1 MKPDPMIHKLRQ
13 RLEVVSRE
21 NQRFRER
28 LELMASQNFH
38 LRERV
43 KSTAGSPPEVV
54 SFEEIPPLE
63 GKRSEVAIEPRWK
76 STCRHTGWYFSDWF
90 PAFQNGIAPL
100 NPAPGARCLTAHRA
114 PIRIGFRFFGLDV
127 EALETHVKAVEER
140 QLRERDFIPVFVT
153 DCSDFSIF
161 RRRGYVFE
169 YIPPMIANAPAG
181 KRGLRRILND
191 RLTLIKAKWNLSD
204 IVDLTG

>member
-1 MKPDPMIHKLRQ
+1 MKPDPMIEKLRQ

-28 LELMASQNFH
+28 LELMASQNYQ

-43 KSTAGSPPEVV
+43 KDSTGSPPEVV
-54 SFEEIPPLE
+54 SFEEIRSLE
-63 GKRSEVAIEPRWK
+63 QENSQGAVEPRWK
-76 STCRHTGWYFSDWF
+76 STCCKPDFYFSEWF

-100 NPAPGARCLTAHRA
+100 KPAPGSRCLTAHRA
-114 PIRIGFRFFGLDV
+114 PIRIGFRIFGLDSEMLDQQV
-127 EALETHVKAVEER
+127 TAVEDR

-153 DCSDFSIF
+153 DCSDFSTF

-169 YIPPMIANAPAG
+169 YIPPTIANATSS
-181 KRGLRRILND
+181 RRSLRRILND
-191 RLTLIKAKWNLSD
+191 RLTLIKAKWDLID
-204 IVDLTG
+204 IVDLTA